1 MTTKLDDIIQ
11 ALHTHTARPQH
22 LQYLRS
28 LHASHEALLKA
39 AKNAKTVLSDY
50 DALPGERD
58 RAIDGM
64 ARSIRAA
71 EELSK

>member
-1 MTTKLDDIIQ
+1 MATRFDELIHDAVGPGITLEQ
-11 ALHTHTARPQH
+11 AG
-22 LQYLRS
+22 YLRD
-28 LHASHEALLKA
+28 LHASHESLLKA

-71 EELSK
+71 EELSR